1 MKSGWTSSLSD
12 SVIDTN
18 NLGFCDKNFNLFLLL
33 FLIWWKG
40 RMMSYSLLFN
50 YYLQKS
56 WIYNNTLP
64 MRNIFRISS
73 IQRINSGRGGIRTH
87 DLILK
92 RDLLYQLSYTPIRC
106 LQNRSSS
113 HTLLE
118 ETAPYIAFSLEN
130 SSLFLQLSDNLSW
143 GKDIFFCS

>member
-1 MKSGWTSSLSD
+1 
-12 SVIDTN
+12 
-18 NLGFCDKNFNLFLLL
+18 
-33 FLIWWKG
+33 
-40 RMMSYSLLFN
+40 
-50 YYLQKS
+50 
-56 WIYNNTLP
+56 
-64 MRNIFRISS
+64 MRNIFGISF
-73 IQRINSGRGGIRTH
+73 IQSFNSGRGGIRTH

-92 RDLLYQLSYTPIRC
+92 RDLLYRLSYTPIRC

-143 GKDIFFCS
+143 GKDIFFFS

>member
-1 MKSGWTSSLSD
+1 MT
-12 SVIDTN
+12 
-18 NLGFCDKNFNLFLLL
+18 KNYWFLHL
-33 FLIWWKG
+33 FLIWSKD
-40 RMMSYSLLFN
+40 RMMSYSLLLNFCCKKAE
-50 YYLQKS
+50 YT
-56 WIYNNTLP
+56 INTQP

-73 IQRINSGRGGIRTH
+73 IQSFNSGRGGIRTH

-92 RDLLYQLSYTPIRC
+92 RDLLYRLSYTPIRC
-106 LQNRSSS
+106 LQNRPSS

-118 ETAPYIAFSLEN
+118 ETSPCIAFCLEN